1 MAYAFIES
9 AVPAKET
16 VMEARRESQSHRQR
30 FKVLP
35 GRKRGRNRRAATE
48 VPANI
53 VCLYGVI
60 VQRVSIPGLE
70 LVEFEFLPDAA

>member
-1 MAYAFIES
+1 
-9 AVPAKET
+9 
-16 VMEARRESQSHRQR
+16 MEARRASESRRRQ

-35 GRKRGRNRRAATE
+35 GRKRGRKRCAAAE